1 MNPTRRSLLKLGSI
15 SAIAAG
21 ANASLGSTLKPAE
34 ANLSESARGGP
45 IGYTS
50 FINPTTEITTR
61 TFSIGAQSLIEG
73 YVSLEGASARLG
85 HASDLQDNCR
95 LLNFGTTPAR
105 LTIGDGSFT
114 AHGVTFIGKVDV
126 GSACGTVI
134 SAVLQNVTIGD
145 ASITGFMAQILGND
159 PLKPIRVPEASLVLF
174 GARITQQSEVAA
186 NTIPIPAAFSL
197 FASDVDQ
204 ENVLLARA
212 YNLLYRASARMSPF
226 SSVSE
231 DPRNPGASFPDV
243 KTAFGRLSVGP
254 PTLDRRGTGVI
265 PARQA
270 TLSDNS
276 FQIFQPLGE
285 VPSPLTLPPDKGGA
299 NAPASDSPEAG
310 ARFLAPRVAS
320 PELIEGA
327 TLVGGVVL
335 AENVTVGR
343 GSYLH
348 GGDAPA
354 ISIGAN
360 TQIGR
365 NTSIHELT
373 FTSVRI
379 GSRVVVGDRVVLH
392 GPLVIGNNVSI
403 GDGTVLFGPTVADN
417 VKIGA
422 RVLAFGP
429 MEISHDVPDDS
440 ILVPPGMEAL
450 IAPSHKGPRT
460 VSQRSPA
467 MDEQWTVATEAGSCG
482 CCSGILLH
490 SVSRGGTA

>member
-1 MNPTRRSLLKLGSI
+1 
-15 SAIAAG
+15 
-21 ANASLGSTLKPAE
+21 
-34 ANLSESARGGP
+34 
-45 IGYTS
+45 
-50 FINPTTEITTR
+50 
-61 TFSIGAQSLIEG
+61 
-73 YVSLEGASARLG
+73 
-85 HASDLQDNCR
+85 
-95 LLNFGTTPAR
+95 
-105 LTIGDGSFT
+105 
-114 AHGVTFIGKVDV
+114 
-126 GSACGTVI
+126 
-134 SAVLQNVTIGD
+134 
-145 ASITGFMAQILGND
+145 
-159 PLKPIRVPEASLVLF
+159 
-174 GARITQQSEVAA
+174 
-186 NTIPIPAAFSL
+186 
-197 FASDVDQ
+197 
-204 ENVLLARA
+204 
-212 YNLLYRASARMSPF
+212 
-226 SSVSE
+226 
-231 DPRNPGASFPDV
+231 
-243 KTAFGRLSVGP
+243 
-254 PTLDRRGTGVI
+254 VI